1 MARAFVRLM
10 ANGHMITASNSV
22 DFADQQQPPTD
33 FMANVHTKEIL
44 TRPEKVG
51 KMAAIMSV
59 FVRMDKQ
66 ENTDVLTNAQFTTTC
81 PQTVPWLDRQENAV

>member
-1 MARAFVRLM
+1 
-10 ANGHMITASNSV
+10 
-22 DFADQQQPPTD
+22 
-33 FMANVHTKEIL
+33 MANVHTKEIL

-66 ENTDVLTNAQFTTTC
+66 ENTDVLTSRC
-81 PQTVPWLDRQENAV
+81 PEMRRVFSYSKNKQREIYVLLYA

>member
-1 MARAFVRLM
+1 MYYF
-10 ANGHMITASNSV
+10 S
-22 DFADQQQPPTD
+22 Q
-33 FMANVHTKEIL
+33 MANVHTKEIL

-66 ENTDVLTNAQFTTTC
+66 ENTDVLTSRCPEMRRVQFLAIRKISKEKLYAQGVKYMNAGEYS
-81 PQTVPWLDRQENAV
+81 LDLGLID